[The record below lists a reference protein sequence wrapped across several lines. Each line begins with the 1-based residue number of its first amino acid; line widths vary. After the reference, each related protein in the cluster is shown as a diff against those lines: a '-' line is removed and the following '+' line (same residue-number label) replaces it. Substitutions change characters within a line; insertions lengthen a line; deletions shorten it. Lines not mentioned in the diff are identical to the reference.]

1 MRICLFGG
9 TFDPPHIGH
18 LLIAQTVFE
27 EENFDKIFFIP
38 AYNPPHKGNITPIKN
53 RLEMLKIAIE
63 GNPNFEISDLEI
75 KRKGISYTIDT
86 VRYLIEKYKDASL
99 HMIIGSDLIN
109 DIKSWKDWDQIA
121 KRVKIICFKRVGYE
135 NISVDGIDVS
145 FLATIKLNV
154 SSSCI
159 KKTIFL
165 NKSNNFEDFSDM
177 ISKNIY
183 DYIYSHKLKMIEL

>member
-75 KRKGISYTIDT
+75 KRKNLVKSSICKEKKLEN
-86 VRYLIEKYKDASL
+86 YLI
-99 HMIIGSDLIN
+99 
-109 DIKSWKDWDQIA
+109 
-121 KRVKIICFKRVGYE
+121 
-135 NISVDGIDVS
+135 SV
-145 FLATIKLNV
+145 
-154 SSSCI
+154 
-159 KKTIFL
+159 
-165 NKSNNFEDFSDM
+165 FSQ
-177 ISKNIY
+177 
-183 DYIYSHKLKMIEL
+183 

>member
-86 VRYLIEKYKDASL
+86 IIALKKQFNEDKNKLFYLIVKD
-99 HMIIGSDLIN
+99 
-109 DIKSWKDWDQIA
+109 
-121 KRVKIICFKRVGYE
+121 
-135 NISVDGIDVS
+135 
-145 FLATIKLNV
+145 
-154 SSSCI
+154 
-159 KKTIFL
+159 
-165 NKSNNFEDFSDM
+165 
-177 ISKNIY
+177 
-183 DYIYSHKLKMIEL
+183 